1 MERSKKVTELV
12 TVSLANSVAA
22 YVAYAVK
29 PVYNEHVGSG
39 HKDTQGAH
47 HI

>member
-1 MERSKKVTELV
+1 MKVTELV

-29 PVYNEHVGSG
+29 PVYNEHVGSD